1 MILTVCL
8 NPAVD
13 KRSEIF
19 FLPAKTVHRASYSK
33 FEAGGKAVNA
43 ARVLKI
49 LGADSFTIGF
59 AGGITGQMFEKLLR
73 KDKIDGSFIK
83 TRDATRINVTL
94 SDPKSDIE
102 MHIVDPGPEVK
113 AGELGKLK
121 KLFLKI
127 LGENAVDCVIFSGSL
142 PPGAPDDFYRELIVS
157 AKNKKVIT
165 ALDTSGNPLKE
176 AIAAGPDIVKP
187 NSDELDELAGK
198 KLVKIRDKTAF
209 AAGLGAGEALVSMGK
224 SGSFL
229 AAGGRVTRA
238 GAIKTEPGDYTGSGD
253 ALLAGY
259 VFARILKN
267 KPVSESLM
275 LGAACAQ
282 ANCSRSRREKI
293 TLKKINYFKR
303 LTKAKRSAF

>member
-1 MILTVCL
+1 MIVTVCL

-13 KRSEIF
+13 KSSEIF
-19 FLPAKTVHRASYSK
+19 FLPAKTFYRASYSK

-59 AGGITGQMFEKLLR
+59 AGGITGEMFETLLR
-73 KDKIDGSFIK
+73 KDRIEGSFIK
-83 TRDATRINVTL
+83 TRDCTRINVTL
-94 SDPKSDIE
+94 SDPKSDVE
-102 MHIVDPGPEVK
+102 VHIVDPGPEVR
-113 AGELGKLK
+113 AGELQKLK

-127 LGENAVDCVIFSGSL
+127 LGENTVECVILSGSL
-142 PPGAPDDFYRELIVS
+142 PPGAPDDFYRELIAS
-157 AKNKKVIT
+157 AKSKGVIT

-176 AIAAGPDIVKP
+176 AIAAGPEIVKP

-198 KLVKIRDKTAF
+198 KLAKIRDKTAF
-209 AAGLGAGEALVSMGK
+209 AAGLGVREVLVSMGK

-229 AAGGRVTRA
+229 SAGKTVTRV

-259 VFARILKN
+259 LFARILKN
-267 KPVSESLM
+267 KAVSESLM

-293 TLKKINYFKR
+293 ILKKINYYKR
-303 LTKAKRSAF
+303 LAKAKRSAF